1 MNATIQ
7 LGMDIPE
14 LDLINFTDEQSGK
27 LDTEKYF
34 DTLFKIAISTG
45 DMDVYHDVLNRYL
58 KDRFAESLELHKAYA
73 AKVID
78 LEIEEFPYK
87 IKDAFELGKFYTTN
101 EIKNILNAI
110 YTEDYGVPIDFSY
123 KKPLL
128 LDLTRYSWFKYKYAK
143 INTGDGMVTGVILT
157 ECLIPEKPLPSFLQ
171 EQS

>member
-1 MNATIQ
+1 MNTTIQ

-14 LDLINFTDEQSGK
+14 LDLVNFTDEQSGK

-34 DTLFKIAISTG
+34 DTLFSIAISTG
-45 DMDVYHDVLNRYL
+45 DMEVFRDILNRYL
-58 KDRFAESLELHKAYA
+58 KDRFAESRELHKAFA
-73 AKVID
+73 SKVID

-87 IKDAFELGKFYTTN
+87 IKAAFKLGKFYTTK
-101 EIKNILNAI
+101 EIKSKLNAI
-110 YTEDYGVPIDFSY
+110 YANDYGVPIDFSY

-128 LDLTRYSWFKYKYAK
+128 LDLTTYNWFKYKYTK
-143 INTGDGMVTGVILT
+143 IDTGDGMVTGVILT